1 MKKITIIYLIL
12 FVITGIF
19 CIEINGSINKDN
31 GTVIFIDPGH
41 GGVDGGAIGSDGTYE
56 KDITLSIA
64 LKLRDILIQNNYVV
78 KMTRQEDTDLSTN
91 PKNKKSSDIHSRVKM
106 INESNANIYISIH
119 ANIYPS
125 KNVFGAQVFY
135 NASSTQSGILAN
147 NIQSS
152 LILNLLNTYRVS
164 KPISNVYLVDHV
176 EKIGCLVEVGFL
188 SNQKDLANLKNEIY
202 QERLA
207 YYIYLGI
214 YEYLTKY
221 SHNSI

>member
-19 CIEINGSINKDN
+19 CIEINGSIKKDN

-78 KMTRQEDTDLSTN
+78 KMTRQDDTDLSTN

-135 NASSTQSGILAN
+135 KASSTQSGILAN